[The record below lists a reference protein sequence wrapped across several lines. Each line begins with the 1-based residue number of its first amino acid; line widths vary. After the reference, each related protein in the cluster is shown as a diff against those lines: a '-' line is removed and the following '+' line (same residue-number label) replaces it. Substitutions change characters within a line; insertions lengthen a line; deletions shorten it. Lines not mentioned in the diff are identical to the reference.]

1 MRRLILFFSFSLCLL
16 ILLSCR
22 DEMSTAGS
30 KWVESAL
37 RNFITDTCTVSLSTI
52 LSDSLATSGDS
63 ICQIGHHNS
72 SLWGDIRS
80 SFYVEYD
87 VHTLSIDDE
96 AIYQFDSIT
105 CRLYASGNYL

>member
-16 ILLSCR
+16 ILFSCR

-37 RNFITDTCTVSLSTI
+37 RNILTDTCTVSLSTI

-87 VHTLSIDDE
+87 IHTLSIDDE
-96 AIYQFDSIT
+96 AIY
-105 CRLYASGNYL
+105 